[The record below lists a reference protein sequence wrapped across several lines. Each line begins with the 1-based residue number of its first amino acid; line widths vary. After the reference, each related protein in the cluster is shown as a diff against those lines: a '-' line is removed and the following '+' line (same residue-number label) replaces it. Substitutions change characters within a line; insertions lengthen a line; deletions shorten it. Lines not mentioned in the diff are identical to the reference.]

1 MQEEEPAERMKY
13 GAFAR
18 TESLRSLPCLE
29 EELQEP
35 LLNLLPRPRSV
46 YGTVSGD
53 GYRYYFIYVILNLCC
68 HFVLII
74 FRIFK
79 FKFRCFLYDLSND
92 SEIHF
97 RL

>member
-46 YGTVSGD
+46 NGTVS
-53 GYRYYFIYVILNLCC
+53 
-68 HFVLII
+68 
-74 FRIFK
+74 
-79 FKFRCFLYDLSND
+79 
-92 SEIHF
+92 
-97 RL
+97 